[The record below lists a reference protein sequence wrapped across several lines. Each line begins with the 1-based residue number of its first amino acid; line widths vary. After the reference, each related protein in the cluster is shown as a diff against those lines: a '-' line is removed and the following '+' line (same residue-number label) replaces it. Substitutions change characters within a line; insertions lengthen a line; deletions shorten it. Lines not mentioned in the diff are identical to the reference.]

1 MPIDPV
7 TGKWIAGGLMTAEDS
22 VQAGLTGAAGLIAN
36 QPANPYPGYVP
47 SQATA
52 PSQQGYMNYTPNQ
65 PMAQIT
71 TPNYQLNTSTPNWQN
86 TNFNTQNVS
95 SGNATTSPYSFDAWG
110 PLSGPTYERVNT
122 QAQTADWKWNPT
134 TLSMERVTNPYTAYT
149 GTDPAYQKL
158 GTTPTYQGLMGGDYN
173 ALQTALQTPGE
184 IAAKTAYDQGQTNLT
199 NQMGGQGL
207 YGSSI
212 MSNQARTAL
221 ETPYQNTLATNAA
234 NAAATRYA
242 QQAADL
248 QNQNTFGLNVYGQQM
263 GENQTAN
270 QQGYNTWNARMNENL
285 AGQGYGLEAQK
296 SNQATNANLQ
306 GLLSQQGIAQNTAG
320 LDYAKLGTATNLA
333 NVNAALSQAQN
344 LNSLASSDTQN
355 LQRLY
360 QNTNQQMNAQNLDYA
375 KLATG
380 VGQTNVANNLAAQ
393 QSNQSANTA
402 ANSLLMNQGLAQNA
416 QNQNTYNQQMAQS
429 QAANQYGL
437 NAAGQQMTQAQN
449 TYTAGANDAARQQD
463 YNLAAQTYAN
473 AGTEQQRQ
481 WANQQAVEK
490 FQYDL
495 ASGQYTNQQMTEKI
509 NQYLALAGRGQV
521 TAGQNAATT
530 AQQNAQSQAAQ
541 SDLWQGLLSLGVNA
555 ATIAAIWP
563 K

>member
-1 MPIDPV
+1 MGYDPV
-7 TGKWIAGGLMTAEDS
+7 TGKWTQGNIGDPGYGLLSGEDS
-22 VQAGLTGAAGLIAN
+22 VSVGLGGAAGLIGQGQTAT
-36 QPANPYPGYVP
+36 PYPGYVP
-47 SQATA
+47 SQTTA
-52 PSQQGYMNYTPNQ
+52 PSQQTYMNYTPNQ

-86 TNFNTQNVS
+86 TNT
-95 SGNATTSPYSFDAWG
+95 NATTSPYSFDAWG
-110 PLSGPTYERVNT
+110 PINGPNYQSVNT
-122 QAQTADWKWNPT
+122 QAATTEWKWNPT
-134 TLSMERVTNPYTAYT
+134 TLSMERVTNPYTAYQ

-158 GTTPTYQGLMGGDYN
+158 GSTPVYQGLMGGDYN
-173 ALQTALQTPGE
+173 ALQTALQIPGE

-248 QNQNTFGLNVYGQQM
+248 QNQNTFNTNVYGQQM
-263 GENQTAN
+263 GENQAANAQGLSTWGTRLGENQTGQQMGLQAQMAN
-270 QQGYNTWNARMNENL
+270 QN
-285 AGQGYGLEAQK
+285 
-296 SNQATNANLQ
+296 TNANLQ
-306 GLLSQQGIAQNTAG
+306 GLLSQQGIAQNSAN

-333 NVNAALSQAQN
+333 NVSNALSQVQN

-380 VGQTNVANNLAAQ
+380 VDQSNVATNLT
-393 QSNQSANTA
+393 QS
-402 ANSLLMNQGLAQNA
+402 LAQNA
-416 QNQNTYNQQMAQS
+416 QNQNTYNQQMAQN
-429 QAANQYGL
+429 QAMNQYGL

-449 TYTAGANDAARQQD
+449 TYQAGVSDAARKQD
-463 YNLAAQTYAN
+463 YALAAQNYAN

-530 AQQNAQSQAAQ
+530 AQQNAQSQAAE
-541 SDLWQGLLSLGVNA
+541 SSLISGLMNAGISA
-555 ATIAAIWP
+555 ATLYALFS